1 MAFWNEFNNCCLQ
14 EQWVHEWVPS
24 PPACASMRDAAT
36 AIPSGS
42 PSSCAAPAV
51 RPFPTASPG
60 DRTWFPGQTQDK
72 PNTCQFT
79 KQKNKRVCYCKSSL
93 PPPPVKPHIYKTKKS
108 ITELC
113 VMEHLSLSG
122 CRLNTTVPDQAIPW
136 QFRSSKAFNI
146 LSSHRERLHH
156 KQLNSAWHLS
166 RRYEMQKSQVL
177 VEGAACRHSVGME
190 GDSAQSVLTNEHCT
204 CCTRNAQGTGQFFL
218 SISILSSSS
227 ARNKVAIATETLKKK
242 LA

>member
-1 MAFWNEFNNCCLQ
+1 MNSTIAVSKSSESMSEYLVLQHVHQWGMLPLQSLRGARAPAQRPLSDLSQQPLQ
-14 EQWVHEWVPS
+14 ETGRGFLGRHKTNQTPVNLPNRKTNVCVI
-24 PPACASMRDAAT
+24 A
-36 AIPSGS
+36 G
-42 PSSCAAPAV
+42 AP
-51 RPFPTASPG
+51 F
-60 DRTWFPGQTQDK
+60 
-72 PNTCQFT
+72 
-79 KQKNKRVCYCKSSL
+79 
-93 PPPPVKPHIYKTKKS
+93 PPPPVKSHIYKTKS

-122 CRLNTTVPDQAIPW
+122 CRLNTTVPDQAISW

-177 VEGAACRHSVGME
+177 AEGAACRHSLGME